1 MMHAIVIGTD
11 GPKADT
17 AVAALWDAGFPSI
30 FRIDDIGGAAALF
43 ADVHPG
49 LVLLLPETALGTSA
63 AELARVSE
71 LADAPVIVA
80 GADVRQSLGC
90 IGPVTSV
97 DALPLA
103 A

>member
-1 MMHAIVIGTD
+1 MHAIVIGTD
-11 GPKADT
+11 GSRADT
-17 AVAALWDAGFPSI
+17 AIAALWDAGFPSI
-30 FRIDDIGGAAALF
+30 FRIDDIGGAPALF
-43 ADVHPG
+43 ADVRPE
-49 LVLLLPETALGTSA
+49 LVLLLPENALGASA

-71 LADAPVIVA
+71 LAAAPVIVA

-90 IGPVTSV
+90 MGQVASV